1 MSTKI
6 KMNVINNA
14 DLKIGGIKINAVSS
28 SAIVIFGD
36 AECFSPRNVSIT
48 RGVRTPIAIP
58 NLGTGG
64 PVGAI
69 R

>member
-1 MSTKI
+1 MKV
-6 KMNVINNA
+6 KMNITNGDIQVN
-14 DLKIGGIKINAVSS
+14 DIKINSISS

-36 AECFSPRNVSIT
+36 AKSFHPVNVSIT
-48 RGVRTPIAIP
+48 RGVRTPQAIP
-58 NLGTGG
+58 NIGPGG

>member
-1 MSTKI
+1 MKV
-6 KMNVINNA
+6 KMKVTSA
-14 DLKIGGIKINAVSS
+14 DVQVGAVKINSISS

-36 AECFSPRNVSIT
+36 AESFYPRNVSIT
-48 RGVRTPIAIP
+48 RGIRAPRFVPA
-58 NLGTGG
+58 GGGG

>member
-1 MSTKI
+1 MKI
-6 KMNVINNA
+6 KMYVENTG
-14 DLKIGGIKINAVSS
+14 DLKIGDVKINSLSS

-36 AECFSPRNVSIT
+36 AECFTPTNISIT
-48 RGVRTPIAIP
+48 RGQTTPITVAQTGP
-58 NLGTGG
+58 GG